1 MRNDNYK
8 TMEVSPPNI
17 VRRLLFALP
26 TISTTNVFV
35 SGSLPVVVVRDCA
48 LQHMAD
54 AIQLVSGCLR
64 RQFYP
69 QRLSVTGEIG
79 VQIAARLLDCHD
91 LADHRVCCP
100 SQLRLIVS
108 LQLKSRSRLEGPSS
122 PRERFLLEQ
131 NIR

>member
-26 TISTTNVFV
+26 TISTTNILAF
-35 SGSLPVVVVRDCA
+35 GSLPVVVVRDCA
-48 LQHMAD
+48 PQHMAD

-100 SQLRLIVS
+100 PQLRLIVS
-108 LQLKSRSRLEGPSS
+108 LQLKSRSSLEG
-122 PRERFLLEQ
+122 RHRQENVFFL
-131 NIR
+131 